1 MKQCHASAICFT
13 LVTHCH
19 NSFTLFCLNPP
30 SILEL
35 YRVWILRLK
44 QTTLSEETLTNLK
57 AVEYQWVRTMYVEGY
72 NESEINHY
80 IQTCFGGDTTFA
92 NLFRRVALQQ
102 ESLYTLLQYVGCA
115 PSSREF

>member
-1 MKQCHASAICFT
+1 M
-13 LVTHCH
+13 
-19 NSFTLFCLNPP
+19 
-30 SILEL
+30 
-35 YRVWILRLK
+35 WILGTVK
-44 QTTLSEETLTNLK
+44 TTLSEETLTNLK

-72 NESEINHY
+72 SETEINHY
-80 IQTCFGGDTTFA
+80 IQTCFGGDVTFA